1 MTAMT
6 FDRLHRT
13 PGTHR
18 RERGISLIEM
28 MVGILIGL
36 VCVLVI
42 LQLLSSWE
50 GRKRTTT
57 SGSDAQTSGTLA
69 AFTLD
74 RDLRLAGYGFGL
86 AGSDVM
92 GCNVPATNTT
102 VGPLNF
108 LLRPVEIEQGAT
120 ADKPDIIRVL
130 YGNSPYFVASQPM
143 LSSTPTA
150 KTLKSRDGFQKGD
163 VMLVT
168 GNTPVDCRFVEITDQ
183 DIADAVTLKH
193 EATSYTTFAGVLKN
207 AEWNT
212 AAGTLT
218 TFSTGRV
225 FNLGPAP
232 VRSIWTVNPTTQTLT
247 RYNSFREAPDKAV
260 DIAADVV
267 TLKAQYGI
275 DANDNGIIES
285 SEWKDPDPTLVIADW
300 TKVRAI
306 RFGILVRSR
315 QYERAELNSG
325 VAVTPASPT
334 WAEGSQSFTM
344 KNLDGSNDSGGGAIT
359 GPDAPNNW
367 RNYRYRVYEN
377 VVPLRNMIWGTAP

>member
-1 MTAMT
+1 MKAMRINHLP
-6 FDRLHRT
+6 RLA
-13 PGTHR
+13 R
-18 RERGISLIEM
+18 REQGISLIEM

-57 SGSDAQTSGTLA
+57 SGSDAQISGTLA
-69 AFTLD
+69 AFTMD

-92 GCNVPATNTT
+92 GCLVPATSTL
-102 VGPLNF
+102 VGPISF
-108 LLRPVEIEQGAT
+108 RLRPVEISQAAT
-120 ADKPDIIRVL
+120 DDKPDTITIL

-143 LSSTPTA
+143 LSSAPLA

-163 VMLVT
+163 VMMVT
-168 GNTPVDCRFVEITDQ
+168 GNTPVDCRMVEITDQ

-193 EATSYTTFAGVLKN
+193 EATSYTTFGGVLKN

-212 AAGTLT
+212 AAGTAA
-218 TFSTGRV
+218 TFNTGRV

-232 VRSIWTVNPTTQTLT
+232 VRSVWTVNTGTQTLT

-260 DIAADVV
+260 DIASDVV

-285 SEWKDPDPTLVIADW
+285 TEWKDPDPIAVIPDW
-300 TKVRAI
+300 TKIRAI

-315 QYERAELNSG
+315 QFERAELNSG
-325 VAVTPASPT
+325 AAVTPNAPT
-334 WAEGSQSFTM
+334 WAEGTKTFTL
-344 KNLDGSNDSGGGAIT
+344 KNLDGSNDSGSAGIT

>member
-1 MTAMT
+1 MTAM
-6 FDRLHRT
+6 RINCVPPH
-13 PGTHR
+13 HR
-18 RERGISLIEM
+18 RERGISLVEM

-42 LQLLSSWE
+42 LQLLSAWE

-57 SGSDAQTSGTLA
+57 SGSDAQSSGTLA

-92 GCNVPATNTT
+92 GCLVSATSTL
-102 VGPLNF
+102 VGAINF
-108 LLRPVEIEQGAT
+108 NPRPVEIVQAAT
-120 ADKPDIIRVL
+120 ADKPDTIQIL

-143 LSSTPTA
+143 LASAPLA

-168 GNTPVDCRFVEITDQ
+168 GNTPLDCRIVEITDQ

-193 EATSYTTFAGVLKN
+193 EATSYTTFAGALKT

-212 AAGTLT
+212 AAGTGT
-218 TFSTGRV
+218 TFTTGRV
-225 FNLGPAP
+225 FDLGPSP
-232 VRSIWTVNPTTQTLT
+232 VRSLWTVNTTTHTLT
-247 RYNSFREAPDKAV
+247 RYNSLHEAADKAV
-260 DIAADVV
+260 DIASDVV

-285 SEWKDPDPTLVIADW
+285 TEWKDPDPAVVIADW
-300 TKVRAI
+300 TKIRAI

-315 QYERAELNSG
+315 QFERAELNSG
-325 VAVTPASPT
+325 VAVTPANPT
-334 WAEGSQSFTM
+334 WAEGTRTFAL
-344 KNLDGSNDSGGGAIT
+344 KNLDGSTDSGSAAIT